1 MKTSELNHLKN
12 RAISTLGGVTAVA
25 RLLDISS
32 QAISQWRE
40 IPIDRVLQIEEK
52 SGGAVHCFEMRPDIF
67 PSCPHAYSPSEEVP
81 HDKPNPH
88 PPATLGISFGGVLK
102 CR

>member
-52 SGGAVHCFEMRPDIF
+52 SFGAVRCFEMRPDIF
-67 PSCPHAYSPSEEVP
+67 PVCPHSCVPHPEEVS
-81 HDKPNPH
+81 
-88 PPATLGISFGGVLK
+88 A
-102 CR
+102 